1 MKLKLLLAL
10 WILVLFSVAVP
21 AFARKKIIRG
31 RQSFSVSVRPRL
43 RADRQALL
51 LVFSGMNQASSVSYN
66 LIYQSGEVGQG
77 VQGNY
82 DAAGGNTQ
90 KELVF
95 GTCSGA
101 VCTYHTNIKDMVL
114 EIKINL
120 KDGRTLTQ
128 KYGIKP

>member
-1 MKLKLLLAL
+1 MKFKLLLAL
-10 WILVLFSVAVP
+10 WIMVLFSAAVP

-31 RQSFSVSVRPRL
+31 RQSFSVSVRPKL

-51 LVFSGMNQASSVSYN
+51 LVFSGMNQATTVNYN
-66 LIYQSGEVGQG
+66 LTYQSGEVGQG

-82 DAAGGNTQ
+82 DAGAGNTQ

-95 GTCSGA
+95 GTCSGT
-101 VCTYHTNIKDMVL
+101 VCTYHQNIKDMVL
-114 EIKINL
+114 EIKISL

-128 KYGIKP
+128 KYAVKP